1 MKRSNKKG
9 FTIVELVIVIA
20 IIAILAAVLIPTFAS
35 LIQKANES
43 NDIQAAK
50 NMNTFLAMANVTDG
64 VDSILD
70 VYDLFESSGYSVE
83 SYKPLYAGRSYYYDK
98 QANQIVYVDD
108 ATGKILY
115 PTERK
120 DQLQGDH
127 DWMSL
132 SLTMPKLESLSNTE
146 NYKEENGK
154 TTATVS
160 KPEQYAW
167 VVEEYNN
174 GKIKGELEIKL
185 TKDLDFK
192 GAMCVF
198 HNVTKKLTICSATE
212 GQKVTIKNV
221 TSNVLLDNGEVHNA
235 EGVKADYYSGGIIAK
250 LTGNSANV
258 EFKNITFENINVK
271 TPTAGG
277 VGLLVG
283 QMSSNCSATMENVT
297 VKNSTVIGHRD
308 VGALVGA
315 MQGQDTLT
323 LKGVITLDNVKVKTT
338 GGRSGLIVGKVIAS
352 DKAKVTV
359 ETGCNIVC
367 NNSSMSIYEDADL
380 EQKFA
385 DGAGE
390 KPSEWTGENLSVAKI
405 EGQDKWIYSFKGLNK
420 TSKAKEYSAYGYK
433 GDTLVLVQ
441 TSDKWEA
448 ITTVDALKSYNW
460 AN

>member
-127 DWMSL
+127 DWLSL
-132 SLTMPKLESLSNTE
+132 SMTVAKMEKLEGD
-146 NYKEENGK
+146 NYKTESGK

-174 GKIKGELEIKL
+174 GKVTGELEIKL
-185 TKDLDFK
+185 TQSLDLK

-198 HNVTKKLTICSATE
+198 RNVNTKLTICSATE
-212 GQKVTIKNV
+212 GTQVTIKNV
-221 TSNVLLDNGEVHNA
+221 TNNIQLETETVRNA
-235 EGVKADYYSGGIIAK
+235 QGIKAEYYSGGIIAYCGGGTVTIK
-250 LTGNSANV
+250 DVA
-258 EFKNITFENINVK
+258 FENINVK
-271 TPTAGG
+271 TPEAGQ
-277 VGLLVG
+277 VGIVIGCLNGSPKAVFDNVMLK
-283 QMSSNCSATMENVT
+283 NCS
-297 VKNSTVIGHRD
+297 VIGHRD
-308 VGALVGA
+308 VGALVGGMQSGAA
-315 MQGQDTLT
+315 MLT
-323 LKGVITLDNVKVKTT
+323 LKNTITLENVKVKTT
-338 GGRSGLIVGKVIAS
+338 GGRSGLVVGKVGLSSAV
-352 DKAKVTV
+352 KFEGEA
-359 ETGCNIVC
+359 NI
-367 NNSSMSIYEDADL
+367 NISSSAMSIYEDSDL

-385 DGAGE
+385 NGNTLASDWSS
-390 KPSEWTGENLSVAKI
+390 KNTVTVKD
-405 EGQDKWIYSFKGLNK
+405 QDKYVYSLKGTDGNG
-420 TSKAKEYSAYGYK
+420 AKSYVAYGYK
-433 GDTLVLVQ
+433 GDALVLVEA
-441 TSDKWEA
+441 TGEWEA
-448 ITTVDALKSYNW
+448 ITTVDALKAKW
-460 AN
+460 TGK